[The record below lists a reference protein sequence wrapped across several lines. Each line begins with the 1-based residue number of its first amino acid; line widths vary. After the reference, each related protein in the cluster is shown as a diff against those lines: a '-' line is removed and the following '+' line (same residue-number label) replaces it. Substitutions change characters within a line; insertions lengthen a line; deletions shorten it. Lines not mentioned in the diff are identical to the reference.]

1 MNVIALLRAVLLAVV
16 VVVVAGGVLVWRGIL
31 HLPGH
36 AGGAAKPGSP
46 VAKASRAPF
55 VPPTGAPKFDPA
67 LDPDAIDPF
76 VVRLAKVNVMAHKMI
91 VTTAEYQDNAGGQRY
106 FLAIVPSCKELDAIW
121 PIKKGVL
128 QAKVEGPLQ
137 LKNDFSIFAF
147 GEFQQSGQWGVIS
160 CDGTI

>member
-1 MNVIALLRAVLLAVV
+1 MHPIALLRAVLLVV
-16 VVVVAGGVLVWRGIL
+16 VIVVVAGGVLVWRGIL
-31 HLPGH
+31 HLPVRG
-36 AGGAAKPGSP
+36 GGAKAGTP

-55 VPPTGAPKFDPA
+55 VPPTAAPKFDPA

-76 VVRLAKVNVMAHKMI
+76 VVRLAKVNVMAHKRI
-91 VTTAEYQDNAGGQRY
+91 VTDAEYQDNDGGQRY
-106 FLAIVPSCKELDAIW
+106 FLAIVTSCKELNAIW

-137 LKNDFSIFAF
+137 LKDDFSIFSF
-147 GEFQQSGQWGVIS
+147 GEFQQSGQWGVVS